1 MINALSSIRSVN
13 RTDAA
18 TLLST
23 FGSLKNIVRA
33 SKESLSLCPGIGPQK
48 AAKIQSVLTQPFLR
62 SKKRKPP
69 SPKKDITS
77 FLKKKAST

>member
-1 MINALSSIRSVN
+1 MNALTSIRSVN

-23 FGSLKNIVRA
+23 FGSLRNIVRA

-48 AAKIQSVLTQPFLR
+48 AAKIQQVLRQPFLR
-62 SKKRKPP
+62 SKKRKQA
-69 SPKKDITS
+69 SPKEDITC
-77 FLKKKAST
+77 FLKKSVST